1 MTDEAKLPIRTHLLQ
16 CLSNETVPH
25 VRNKVGDAI
34 AEVAR
39 QYADAGDAWPE
50 LLSALF
56 QCSQSPD
63 STVREVSFRILATT
77 PGIIERQHENIVQE
91 VFGKG
96 FRDDSVNVSSKAL
109 ENLHELTN
117 RTGQTH
123 RHRSLCILL
132 QLDHEKDSRKI
143 LLSDSRSAQRTATS
157 ERCQRSR

>member
-1 MTDEAKLPIRTHLLQ
+1 MNAVLTQLQLRSSAAVIFRRVACKPRKVPNSNDNKELFLSLSNEAKVPIRTLLLQ
-16 CLSNETVPH
+16 CLSNESVPH

-39 QYADAGDAWPE
+39 QYADAGEAWPE

-96 FRDDSVNVSSKAL
+96 FRDDSVNV
-109 ENLHELTN
+109 
-117 RTGQTH
+117 R
-123 RHRSLCILL
+123 I
-132 QLDHEKDSRKI
+132 I
-143 LLSDSRSAQRTATS
+143 
-157 ERCQRSR
+157 